1 MCHTLPGMKLIHLI
15 LCVVAVIFPLLAGC
29 ASGGGGSSAGTTTS
43 DETTASTAETTA
55 SSTTGSEVV
64 EVGLSPV
71 NGSGA
76 SGSATF
82 TDVAR
87 GVRVD
92 LEVRSLPD
100 PDASYLTHI
109 HPGTSCAYDRGGE
122 EHEHAE
128 HDEGAEHD
136 QGTTAEIEYPL
147 PPITPDPA
155 GRGTTSA
162 LLEGATV
169 EQLFSGGPKYV
180 NVHAEGSGN
189 PPPVA

>member
-1 MCHTLPGMKLIHLI
+1 MCHTLPGIKLIHLI

-55 SSTTGSEVV
+55 SSTTGGEVA
-64 EVGLSPV
+64 EVGLSPM

-76 SGSATF
+76 SGTATF

-92 LEVRSLPD
+92 LDVRGLPD

-109 HPGTSCAYDRGGE
+109 HPGTCADDRGGEE

-128 HDEGAEHD
+128 HDEGAEHHE
-136 QGTTAEIEYPL
+136 GTIAEIEYPL
-147 PPITPDPA
+147 PPITPGPA
-155 GRGTTSA
+155 GRGTTTA
-162 LLEGATV
+162 LLER
-169 EQLFSGGPKYV
+169 
-180 NVHAEGSGN
+180 
-189 PPPVA
+189 

>member
-15 LCVVAVIFPLLAGC
+15 LCVVAVTFPLLAGC
-29 ASGGGGSSAGTTTS
+29 AGGGGGSSAGTTTS
-43 DETTASTAETTA
+43 EETTA
-55 SSTTGSEVV
+55 STTGSEVV

-92 LEVRSLPD
+92 LEVRGLPD

-109 HPGTSCAYDRGGE
+109 HPGTSCAYDQEGGE

-128 HDEGAEHD
+128 HDEGAEH
-136 QGTTAEIEYPL
+136 Y
-147 PPITPDPA
+147 
-155 GRGTTSA
+155 
-162 LLEGATV
+162 EGAEHHEGTM
-169 EQLFSGGPKYV
+169 
-180 NVHAEGSGN
+180 AE
-189 PPPVA
+189 

>member
-15 LCVVAVIFPLLAGC
+15 LCVVAVTSPLLAGC
-29 ASGGGGSSAGTTTS
+29 AGGGGCSSAGTTTS
-43 DETTASTAETTA
+43 EETTAST
-55 SSTTGSEVV
+55 TGGEVV
-64 EVGLSPV
+64 EVGLSPM

-76 SGSATF
+76 SGTATF

-92 LEVRSLPD
+92 LDVRGLPD

-128 HDEGAEHD
+128 HDEGAEHHE
-136 QGTTAEIEYPL
+136 GTMAEIEYPL
-147 PPITPDPA
+147 PPVTPADPA
-155 GRGTTSA
+155 GRGTTTA

-169 EQLFSGGPKYV
+169 ERLFSGPPKYV
-180 NVHAEGSGN
+180 NVHAEGTDD
-189 PPPVA
+189 PPSVAC

>member
-1 MCHTLPGMKLIHLI
+1 MCHTLPGMKLILLI
-15 LCVVAVIFPLLAGC
+15 LCVVAVIFLLLAGC
-29 ASGGGGSSAGTTTS
+29 ASGGGGPSAGTTTS
-43 DETTASTAETTA
+43 EGTAASTAETTA
-55 SSTTGSEVV
+55 SRTTGGEVV
-64 EVGLSPV
+64 EVGLSPM

-76 SGSATF
+76 SGTATF

-92 LEVRSLPD
+92 LEVRGLPD
-100 PDASYLTHI
+100 PKARYLTHI

-128 HDEGAEHD
+128 HDEG
-136 QGTTAEIEYPL
+136 TMAEIEYPL

-155 GRGTTSA
+155 GRATTTA

-169 EQLFSGGPKYV
+169 EQLFSGAPTYV
-180 NVHAEGSGN
+180 NVHAEGSDD
-189 PPPVA
+189 PPSVACGPL